1 MEPPTVSVIVPAY
14 NAGKYLP
21 VAIESVLAQTYSGWE
36 LILVDDG
43 STELDSV
50 HLRQRRPLA
59 DSRIRVVHKRNGG
72 LSSPE
77 TPVSGLPEEN
87 I

>member
-21 VAIESVLAQTYSGWE
+21 AAIESVLAQTYSGWE
-36 LILVDDG
+36 LTTVDDG
-43 STELDSV
+43 STDST
-50 HLRQRRPLA
+50 PSICDNAALA
-59 DSRIRVVHKRNGG
+59 DSASGWYTSATAG
-72 LSSPE
+72 LSRPE

>member
-21 VAIESVLAQTYSGWE
+21 AAIESVLAQTYSGWE

-43 STELDSV
+43 STDST
-50 HLRQRRPLA
+50 PSICDNAALA

-72 LSSPE
+72 LSSARNAGIKVAGGE
-77 TPVSGLPEEN
+77 L
-87 I
+87 